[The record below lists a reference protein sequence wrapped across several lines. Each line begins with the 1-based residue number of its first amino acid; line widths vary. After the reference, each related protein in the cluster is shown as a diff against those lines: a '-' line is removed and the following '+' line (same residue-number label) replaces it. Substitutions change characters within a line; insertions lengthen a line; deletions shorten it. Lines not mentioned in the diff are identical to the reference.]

1 MNISNIITPEQLDAL
16 IKFGINVLIII
27 IKIAVVLGIGLLHVA
42 YATYF
47 ERKVIGHM
55 QVRLGPMRVG
65 PHGLLQPFADGLK
78 LFFKEDIIPDKAD
91 KPVFYL
97 APLIFMASAMINL
110 SFIPFS
116 YNSYN
121 FVIANIPF
129 SINFVIANINI
140 GLLFV
145 FAMAG
150 IGVYGI
156 FISGWA
162 SNSKYAFIG
171 GLRSAAQVISYE
183 IALGLSLVG
192 VMIMAGSLNL
202 TDIVRAQEESIF
214 GMFAIPQIV
223 GFVVFTIAAVAE
235 VNRTPFDMP
244 EAESEL
250 VAGYFT
256 EYSGFRFA
264 LFFLGEYIAMFIMA
278 SMATVCFLG
287 GWTLP
292 WYITKFVP
300 FITLVPGIVW
310 FLMKVYAFIFFY
322 YWIRATVPRYRYD
335 QLMAIGWKILIPVA
349 LANILVTG
357 LVKIIITTL
366 KGA

>member
-1 MNISNIITPEQLDAL
+1 MNISDIITPGQLDAL
-16 IKFGINVLIII
+16 MKFGINVLFILL
-27 IKIAVVLGIGLLHVA
+27 KIVVVLAVGLLHVA

-78 LFFKEDIIPDKAD
+78 LFFKEDILPAQAD
-91 KPVFYL
+91 KPVFFL
-97 APLIFMASAMINL
+97 APVIFMASAMVNL
-110 SFIPFS
+110 SVIPFS
-116 YNSYN
+116 S
-121 FVIANIPF
+121 
-129 SINFVIANINI
+129 NFVIANINI
-140 GLLFV
+140 GLLFI
-145 FAMAG
+145 FAIAG
-150 IGVYGI
+150 MGVYGV
-156 FISGWA
+156 FIAGWA
-162 SNSKYAFIG
+162 SNSKYAFMG

-183 IALGLSLVG
+183 IAMGLSLVG
-192 VMIMAGSLNL
+192 VMIMTGSLNL
-202 TDIVRAQEESIF
+202 TDIVKAQEASVF
-214 GMFAIPQIV
+214 GMYAIPQIV
-223 GFVVFTIAAVAE
+223 AFIVFTIAAVAE
-235 VNRTPFDMP
+235 TNRTPFDLP

-278 SMATVCFLG
+278 SLATVCFLG

-292 WYITKFVP
+292 WYITSVLP
-300 FITLVPGIVW
+300 FLKHVPGIVW
-310 FLMKVYAFIFFY
+310 FLMKVYVFIFFY

-349 LANILVTG
+349 LANIVATG
-357 LVKIIITTL
+357 FVKIL
-366 KGA
+366 MSS

>member
-1 MNISNIITPEQLDAL
+1 MPGNIIGTETLGAL
-16 IKFGINVLIII
+16 IKFGINVGIII
-27 IKIAVVLGIGLLHVA
+27 LKIVVVLAIGLLHVA

-78 LFFKEDIIPDKAD
+78 LFFKEDIIPANAD

-97 APLIFMASAMINL
+97 APVIFMAAAMVNL

-116 YNSYN
+116 YS
-121 FVIANIPF
+121 
-129 SINFVIANINI
+129 FVIANINV

-156 FISGWA
+156 FMAGWA

-171 GLRSAAQVISYE
+171 GLRSTAQVISYE
-183 IALGLSLVG
+183 ISMGLSLVG

-202 TDIVRAQEESIF
+202 TDIVRAQEQSIF

-223 GFVVFTIAAVAE
+223 GFVVFIIAAIAE
-235 VNRTPFDMP
+235 TNRTPFDLP

-256 EYSGFRFA
+256 EYSSFRFA
-264 LFFLGEYIAMFIMA
+264 LFFLGEYIAMLIMSSISA
-278 SMATVCFLG
+278 VCFLG
-287 GWTLP
+287 GWTIP
-292 WYITKFVP
+292 WYITKVLP
-300 FITLVPGIVW
+300 FLSYVPGIVW
-310 FLMKVYAFIFFY
+310 FLLKVYAFIFFY
-322 YWIRATVPRYRYD
+322 YWIRATLPRYRYD

-357 LVKIIITTL
+357 LVKIL
-366 KGA
+366 L

>member
-1 MNISNIITPEQLDAL
+1 MPGNIIGPETLGAL
-16 IKFGINVLIII
+16 IKFGINIGIII
-27 IKIAVVLGIGLLHVA
+27 LKIVVVLAIGLLHVA

-78 LFFKEDIIPDKAD
+78 LFFKEDIIPANAD

-97 APLIFMASAMINL
+97 APVIFMAAAMVNL

-116 YNSYN
+116 HS
-121 FVIANIPF
+121 
-129 SINFVIANINI
+129 FVIANINV

-156 FISGWA
+156 FMAGWA

-171 GLRSAAQVISYE
+171 GLRSTAQVISYE
-183 IALGLSLVG
+183 ISMGLSLVG

-202 TDIVRAQEESIF
+202 TDIVRAQEQSIF

-223 GFVVFTIAAVAE
+223 GFVVFIIAAIAE
-235 VNRTPFDMP
+235 TNRTPFDLP

-256 EYSGFRFA
+256 EYSSFRFA
-264 LFFLGEYIAMFIMA
+264 LFFLGEYIAMLIMSSISA
-278 SMATVCFLG
+278 VCFLG
-287 GWTLP
+287 GWTIP
-292 WYITKFVP
+292 WYITKVLP
-300 FITLVPGIVW
+300 FLSYVPGIVW
-310 FLMKVYAFIFFY
+310 FLLKVYAFIFFY
-322 YWIRATVPRYRYD
+322 YWIRATLPRYRYD

-357 LVKIIITTL
+357 LVKIL
-366 KGA
+366 L

>member
-1 MNISNIITPEQLDAL
+1 MNISNIITPEQIDAL
-16 IKFGINVLIII
+16 IKFSIHVLIII
-27 IKIAVVLGIGLLHVA
+27 IKIAVVLGVGLLHVA

-78 LFFKEDIIPDKAD
+78 LFFKEDIIPEKAD
-91 KPVFYL
+91 KAVFYL
-97 APLIFMASAMINL
+97 APVIFMAAAMVNL
-110 SFIPFS
+110 SVIPFS
-116 YNSYN
+116 YS
-121 FVIANIPF
+121 FA
-129 SINFVIANINI
+129 IANINV
-140 GLLFV
+140 GLLFI

-156 FISGWA
+156 FIAGWA

-171 GLRSAAQVISYE
+171 GIRSSAQVISYE
-183 IALGLSLVG
+183 IAMGLSLVG
-192 VMIMAGSLNL
+192 VMILSGSLNL
-202 TDIVRAQEESIF
+202 TEIVKAQEESIF
-214 GMFAIPQIV
+214 GMYAIPQFV
-223 GFVVFTIAAVAE
+223 AFVVFSIAAVAE
-235 VNRTPFDMP
+235 TNRTPFDMP

-292 WYITKFVP
+292 WYITKYIP
-300 FITLVPGIVW
+300 FINYVPGIVW

-335 QLMAIGWKILIPVA
+335 QLMAIGWKILIPIA
-349 LANILVTG
+349 LANIVVTG
-357 LVKIIITTL
+357 LVKIL
-366 KGA
+366 L

>member
-1 MNISNIITPEQLDAL
+1 MLESIIAPATQDAL
-16 IKFGINVLIII
+16 IKFGINVVIII
-27 IKIAVVLGIGLLHVA
+27 IKIAVVLGIALLHVA

-65 PHGLLQPFADGLK
+65 PHGLLQPIADGIK
-78 LFFKEDIIPDKAD
+78 LFFKEDILPANSD

-97 APLIFMASAMINL
+97 APVIFMAAAMINL
-110 SFIPFS
+110 SVIPFTGS
-116 YNSYN
+116 
-121 FVIANIPF
+121 FV
-129 SINFVIANINI
+129 VANINV
-140 GLLFV
+140 GLLFI

-150 IGVYGI
+150 IGVYGV

-171 GLRSAAQVISYE
+171 GLRSSAQVISYE
-183 IALGLSLVG
+183 IAMGLSLVG

-202 TDIVRAQEESIF
+202 TDIVKAQQNSVF
-214 GMFAIPQIV
+214 GIFAIPQIV
-223 GFVVFTIAAVAE
+223 GFVVFVIAAVAE
-235 VNRTPFDMP
+235 TNRTPFDLP

-278 SMATVCFLG
+278 SLATVCYLG
-287 GWTLP
+287 GWTMP
-292 WYITKFVP
+292 WYIIKVLP
-300 FITLVPGIVW
+300 FLSYVPGIVW
-310 FLMKVYAFIFFY
+310 FILKVYAFIFFY

-357 LVKIIITTL
+357 LVKILL
-366 KGA
+366 KS

>member
-1 MNISNIITPEQLDAL
+1 MDIFANIITPQTLDAL
-16 IKFGINVLIII
+16 IKFGINVAIII

-65 PHGLLQPFADGLK
+65 PHGLLQPIADGIK
-78 LFFKEDIIPDKAD
+78 LFFKEDIIPAEAD

-97 APLIFMASAMINL
+97 APVIFMAASMINL
-110 SFIPFS
+110 AVIPFS
-116 YNSYN
+116 S
-121 FVIANIPF
+121 
-129 SINFVIANINI
+129 NFVIANINV
-140 GLLFV
+140 GLLFI
-145 FAMAG
+145 FAIAG
-150 IGVYGI
+150 LGVYGI

-162 SNSKYAFIG
+162 SNSKYAFLG
-171 GLRSAAQVISYE
+171 GLRSSAQVISYE
-183 IALGLSLVG
+183 IAIGLSLVG
-192 VMIMAGSLNL
+192 VMIKAGSLNL
-202 TDIVRAQEESIF
+202 TDIVNAQEASRY
-214 GMFAIPQIV
+214 GMYAIPQIV
-223 GFVVFTIAAVAE
+223 AFVVFTIAAVAE
-235 VNRTPFDMP
+235 TNRTPFDLP

-250 VAGYFT
+250 VAGYFV

-278 SMATVCFLG
+278 SLAAVCFLG

-292 WYITKFVP
+292 WYVTKALP
-300 FITLVPGIVW
+300 FLTYVPGIVW
-310 FLMKVYAFIFFY
+310 FLLKVYAFIFFY

-335 QLMAIGWKILIPVA
+335 QLMAIGWKILIPIA

-357 LVKIIITTL
+357 LVKIL
-366 KGA
+366 V